1 MAYLLSGSA
10 MNAFS
15 NFPKPT
21 LLIRPTDAAGS
32 ALRQPGQTKRE
43 PGSKKYRRVSLL
55 RSRIRLCLS
64 GKTEAAIR
72 WQRVLLSFRFL
83 RLALGLPLI
92 ALAAPSFAAPSVV
105 VTIKP
110 VHSLAAAILDGIA
123 KPKLLL
129 DGAASPHAY
138 ALKPSDA
145 EALSSADAIIRVS
158 ENLEVFLDK
167 AITTLPEKAR
177 VIDLDKTPGLTL
189 LPVRKSGGLMQEA
202 SAESEDSDGHEHGHG
217 PIDVH
222 FWLDPV
228 NAIIIAGYLA
238 RQFGEIDPDHA
249 AQYRANAEKLEAK
262 LAALDEE
269 LKAILKGVS
278 NRPFIVF
285 HDVTQYLEKRYGL
298 HGLGAVTLSPER
310 PPGARRLSAIRD
322 KIREAKAICVFSEPQ
337 FPPKLVETLTGGTLA
352 KRGVL
357 DEIGATIPAGPEEYF
372 EFMRA
377 DAESLAGCLRS

>member
-1 MAYLLSGSA
+1 MVNLFSGPA

-15 NFPKPT
+15 IFSVG
-21 LLIRPTDAAGS
+21 I
-32 ALRQPGQTKRE
+32 
-43 PGSKKYRRVSLL
+43 
-55 RSRIRLCLS
+55 
-64 GKTEAAIR
+64 
-72 WQRVLLSFRFL
+72 FL
-83 RLALGLPLI
+83 RLVLALAPLNVP
-92 ALAAPSFAAPSVV
+92 AAPSFAAPNVV

-110 VHSLAAAILDGIA
+110 VHSLAAAILDGVTE
-123 KPKLLL
+123 PKLLL
-129 DGAASPHAY
+129 NGAASPHAY

-145 EALSSADAIIRVS
+145 EALSRADAIIRVS
-158 ENLEVFLDK
+158 ENLEVFLNK

-189 LPVRKSGGLMQEA
+189 LPLRKGAGPTEDA
-202 SAESEDSDGHEHGHG
+202 SAESADGHEHNHG

-228 NAIIIAGYLA
+228 NAIIISGYLA
-238 RQFGEIDPDHA
+238 RQFGEMDPEHA
-249 AQYRANAEKLEAK
+249 ALYRANAEKLETR

-269 LKAILKGVS
+269 LKAILKGAS
-278 NRPFIVF
+278 DKPFIVF

-310 PPGARRLSAIRD
+310 PPGAKRLAEIRQ
-322 KIREAKAICVFSEPQ
+322 KIADAKAICVFSEPQ
-337 FPPKLVETLTGGTLA
+337 FPPKLVETLIEGTEA

-357 DEIGATIPAGPEEYF
+357 DEIGATIPAGPSQYF

-377 DAESLAGCLRS
+377 DAKSLAACLSS

>member
-1 MAYLLSGSA
+1 

-15 NFPKPT
+15 IFPV
-21 LLIRPTDAAGS
+21 G
-32 ALRQPGQTKRE
+32 
-43 PGSKKYRRVSLL
+43 
-55 RSRIRLCLS
+55 LS
-64 GKTEAAIR
+64 
-72 WQRVLLSFRFL
+72 L
-83 RLALGLPLI
+83 RLALALAPLI
-92 ALAAPSFAAPSVV
+92 VLAAPSLAAPNVV

-110 VHSLAAAILDGIA
+110 FHSLAAAILEGVTQ
-123 KPKLLL
+123 PKLLL

-158 ENLEVFLDK
+158 ENLEVFLER
-167 AITTLPEKAR
+167 AIAALPEKAR

-189 LPVRKSGGLMQEA
+189 LPVRQNVALQDA
-202 SAESEDSDGHEHGHG
+202 SRESEDADSHEHGHG

-238 RQFGEIDPDHA
+238 RQFGEMDPEHA
-249 AQYRANAEKLEAK
+249 MLYRANAEKLEAR

-269 LKAILKGVS
+269 LKAILKGVA
-278 NRPFIVF
+278 NKPFIVF

-310 PPGARRLSAIRD
+310 PPGARRLAQIRQE
-322 KIREAKAICVFSEPQ
+322 IANAKAICVFSEPQ
-337 FPPKLVETLTGGTLA
+337 FPPKLVETLIDGTQA

-357 DEIGATIPAGPEEYF
+357 DEIGATIPAGPGQYF

-377 DAESLAGCLRS
+377 DAESLAVCLRS